1 MSDEVAR
8 RKAEHVSV
16 ALEHDIAAPQ
26 RAGWHDVHLVHRALP
41 EVDLDAVDTA
51 TTLFGKR
58 LSAPLVISSMTGGHP
73 DVAIINARLAALA
86 EEHGLAMG
94 VGSQRAAIETP
105 ALAETYAI
113 TRERAPTALLMANLG
128 APQLIAQ
135 RRRRAYGLV
144 EAQAAIAMI
153 RADALIIHLNYL
165 QEVAQP
171 EGDGRARGAL
181 AALARLAAQVGV
193 PVVAKETG
201 AGLSYEQTRALAAA
215 GVAAVDIGGA
225 GGSSMAAMETVR
237 AAARGN
243 APAQAL
249 GALLR
254 DWGIPSPIALVEA
267 RAAAPALPI
276 IATGGVRSGLDV
288 ARALALGATAVAMA
302 QPFLRAASEG
312 EDALRAFLRQV
323 LAELRAA
330 MQLTGAATVAGLAR
344 VPAVV
349 TGETNAWLEL
359 RGFGDELRALAR
371 RGR

>member
-1 MSDEVAR
+1 MGDEVAR
-8 RKAEHVSV
+8 RKTEHVRV

-41 EVDLDAVDTA
+41 EVDLEAVDTA
-51 TTLFGKR
+51 TTLLGKR
-58 LSAPLVISSMTGGHP
+58 LGVPLVISSMTGGHP
-73 DVAIINARLAALA
+73 DVASINARLGALA
-86 EEHGLAMG
+86 EEFGLAMG
-94 VGSQRAAIETP
+94 VGSQRAAIEQP
-105 ALAETYAI
+105 ALAPTYAVA
-113 TRERAPTALLMANLG
+113 REHAPTALLLANLG

-135 RRRRAYGLV
+135 RRRRADGLK
-144 EAQAAIAMI
+144 EARAAIAMI

-201 AGLSYEQTRALAAA
+201 AGLSYEQTRALVAAR
-215 GVAAVDIGGA
+215 VAAVDIGGA
-225 GGSSMAAMETVR
+225 GGSSMAAMEAVR
-237 AAARGN
+237 AAAQGN

-254 DWGIPSPIALVEA
+254 DWGIPAPVALVEA
-267 RAAAPALPI
+267 RTAAPALPV

-312 EDALRAFLRQV
+312 EEALRAFLRQV
-323 LAELRAA
+323 IAELRAA
-330 MQLTGAATVAGLAR
+330 MQLTGAGTIGDLAR
-344 VPAVV
+344 VPAVIL
-349 TGETNAWLEL
+349 GETRAWLEQ
-359 RGFGDELRALAR
+359 RGFGDELRAMAQ

>member
-1 MSDEVAR
+1 MSDEVTQ

-16 ALEHDIAAPQ
+16 ALEHDIVAPQ
-26 RAGWHDVHLVHRALP
+26 RAGWQDVHLVHRALP
-41 EVDLDAVDTA
+41 EVDLEAVDTSI
-51 TTLFGKR
+51 TLFGKR
-58 LSAPLVISSMTGGHP
+58 LTLPLVISSLTGGHP
-73 DVAIINARLAALA
+73 DVANINARLAELA

-105 ALAETYAI
+105 ALAPTYAV
-113 TRERAPTALLMANLG
+113 TRERAPSALLLANLG

-135 RRRRAYGLV
+135 RRRRAYGLA

-181 AALARLAAQVGV
+181 AALTQLAARVEA

-201 AGLSYEQTRALAAA
+201 AGLSYEQTRALVAA

-225 GGSSMAAMETVR
+225 GGSSMAAMEAVR

-243 APAQAL
+243 APTQAL
-249 GALLR
+249 GTLFR
-254 DWGIPSPIALVEA
+254 DWGIPAPISLVEA
-267 RAAAPALPI
+267 RAAAPALPV

-323 LAELRAA
+323 IAELRAA
-330 MQLTGAATVAGLAR
+330 MQLTGAATVADLAR

-349 TGETNAWLEL
+349 TGETHAWLEL

-371 RGR
+371 RAQ